1 MEGTQMAK
9 KSKKVR
15 KQKAAV
21 VDVKK
26 AAANDKETPIE
37 VKRVPESGSAV
48 AKGAAY
54 SVLAGR
60 PSKQA
65 VTAVFGKTGYA
76 LSWFARAARMNVT
89 PENLCA
95 WFKAE
100 PQKVKADW
108 GQSVGEKVNRFKPG
122 QVVAT
127 PGALAV
133 LEASGEPLLDYAQ
146 RHVIRRLGNR
156 GRPRPQRERD
166 PSSSTCESCRS
177 TC

>member
-37 VKRVPESGSAV
+37 VMRVPKSGSAV

-100 PQKVKADW
+100 PQKVKTDW
-108 GQSVGEKVNRFKPG
+108 ARLLEKK
-122 QVVAT
+122 
-127 PGALAV
+127 
-133 LEASGEPLLDYAQ
+133 
-146 RHVIRRLGNR
+146 
-156 GRPRPQRERD
+156 
-166 PSSSTCESCRS
+166 
-177 TC
+177 